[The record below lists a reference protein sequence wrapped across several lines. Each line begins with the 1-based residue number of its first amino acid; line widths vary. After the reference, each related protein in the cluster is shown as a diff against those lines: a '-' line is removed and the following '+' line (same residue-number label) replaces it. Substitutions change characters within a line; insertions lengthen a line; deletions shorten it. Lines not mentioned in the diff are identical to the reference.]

1 MTVKKSALSC
11 RTWERSFVLELFAMC
26 RIRRRP
32 PLFRRD
38 DLSASSIEPGA
49 PQAAGRLVSRC
60 VTGVLTAVCA
70 AALLLGP
77 PGNANAAGTMRLHTN
92 QDYNEELRAATR
104 LPVDNPV
111 AMFGSVFEALPDRVK
126 VYPTENYYYFTFL
139 NDGAP
144 WNGNIRLD
152 ASDRDKGK
160 LHFAYSEDLADWREE
175 TDVIHVVLDRTNEVE
190 VDKVERFLYRVT
202 YRGKTVLFEL
212 NDLSGVKPPD
222 GTLAPDEKFVGPIF
236 DESGLRFFL
245 VFNTRLKL
253 FHYVLDETAPV
264 PEQFVPEKSGRIVV
278 GNRTGYGFFVDDRRP
293 RKILVGVAFINS
305 RVNNYFDGP
314 FDQLPDNFITD
325 DSFRDMILSVAPE
338 LKGKIDRYGGWGDG
352 AQRFMIAP
360 YYYYQSP
367 KELAAFDRCATDKR
381 VPEANHPA
389 CFVVDEES
397 QQRFDPV
404 PRAIKELRGR
414 GRKKG

>member
-1 MTVKKSALSC
+1 MC
-11 RTWERSFVLELFAMC
+11 RT
-26 RIRRRP
+26 RRRL

-38 DLSASSIEPGA
+38 DLSASSILSGA
-49 PQAAGRLVSRC
+49 ARAAVRRVSRR
-60 VTGVLTAVCA
+60 VTGILTAASA

-77 PGNANAAGTMRLHTN
+77 PGSASAAGPAPLHTN
-92 QDYNEELRAATR
+92 QNYIEELRTSSAR
-104 LPVDNPV
+104 PIDNPV
-111 AMFGSVFEALPDRVK
+111 ALFATVFEALPGRVK

-160 LHFAYSEDLADWREE
+160 LHFAYSEDLVDWREE
-175 TDVIHVVLDRTNEVE
+175 TDVIHVVLDQTNDVSVE
-190 VDKVERFLYRVT
+190 KIERFLYRVT
-202 YRGKTVLFEL
+202 YRGKSVLFEL

-253 FHYVLDETAPV
+253 FHYILDETAPV

-278 GNRTGYGFFVDDRRP
+278 GKRTGYGFFVDDRRP

-314 FDQLPDNFITD
+314 FDQLPDNFIED

-338 LKGKIDRYGGWGDG
+338 LKGKIDRWGGWDNG

-360 YYYYQSP
+360 YYYYQNP
-367 KELAAFDRCATDKR
+367 RELAAFDRCASDKR
-381 VPEANHPA
+381 VPEANHAA

-404 PRAIKELRGR
+404 PRALKELRGK

>member
-1 MTVKKSALSC
+1 MFRACRRSPLS
-11 RTWERSFVLELFAMC
+11 
-26 RIRRRP
+26 
-32 PLFRRD
+32 RRD
-38 DLSASSIEPGA
+38 VLSARSI
-49 PQAAGRLVSRC
+49 VSDTGPTGLRRASRRVA
-60 VTGVLTAVCA
+60 VTLTAACA
-70 AALLLGP
+70 TALLLGP
-77 PGNANAAGTMRLHTN
+77 PEDARAAQPAQLHTN
-92 QDYNEELRAATR
+92 QNYIEELRSSTGRA
-104 LPVDNPV
+104 LDNPV
-111 AMFGSVFEALPDRVK
+111 GVFGTVFEALPDRVK

-175 TDVIHVVLDRTNEVE
+175 TDVIHVVLDQTNDVSVE
-190 VDKVERFLYRVT
+190 RVERFLYRVT
-202 YRGKTVLFEL
+202 YRGKSVLFEL

-222 GTLAPDEKFVGPIF
+222 GALAPDEKFVGPIF

-253 FHYVLDETAPV
+253 FHYVLDETVPV
-264 PEQFVPEKSGRIVV
+264 PEQFVPEKSGRIVI
-278 GNRTGYGFFVDDRRP
+278 GKRTGYGFFVDDRRP
-293 RKILVGVAFINS
+293 RKILVGVAFLNS

-314 FDQLPDNFITD
+314 FDQLPDNFIED

-338 LKGKIDRYGGWGDG
+338 LKGKIDRFGGWDNG

-360 YYYYQSP
+360 YYYYQNP
-367 KELAAFDRCATDKR
+367 KELAAFDRCASDKR
-381 VPEANHPA
+381 VPEANHAA

-404 PRAIKELRGR
+404 PRAIKELRGK